1 MQHLEYPV
9 SEFPPNRK
17 SRRFLESTLFNHFIQ
32 SVKLIYR
39 MDIEMDIEDIWDP

>member
-1 MQHLEYPV
+1 MQHLEYLV

-17 SRRFLESTLFNHFIQ
+17 SWRFLESALFNHFLQ
-32 SVKLIYR
+32 SVKATHR